1 MDIRVQQLQ
10 RLAQSTKS
18 RHYQLVLVVG
28 TAGAGKTKL
37 LVDLCCTY
45 GYTYVN
51 LGTNLS
57 EKLLPLSQQD
67 VPTKVLPTIE
77 EILNNTGKKTTVLD
91 NTEILFEPTLL
102 QDPLRLLQ
110 LVSRWRTVVAAWSGQ
125 FVAGR
130 LIYARPGHLE
140 YRSYSQVQALV
151 YPLADQ

>member
-1 MDIRVQQLQ
+1 M
-10 RLAQSTKS
+10 
-18 RHYQLVLVVG
+18 
-28 TAGAGKTKL
+28 
-37 LVDLCCTY
+37 
-45 GYTYVN
+45 
-51 LGTNLS
+51 
-57 EKLLPLSQQD
+57 LPLSQQD

-77 EILNNTGKKTTVLD
+77 ELLNNPGKKTTVLD

-130 LIYARPGHLE
+130 LIYARPGHPE
-140 YRSYSQVQALV
+140 YRSYSQVQALA